1 VEISGTDSTA
11 LSPVCERHPAAP
23 QSASRLDGAD
33 SRGRFARLAEYLTAS
48 THKVISPRKSSQA
61 SSAHRFYRLCGFDEL
76 VELPDMIKEG
86 RNETLLRKVPH

>member
-1 VEISGTDSTA
+1 
-11 LSPVCERHPAAP
+11 
-23 QSASRLDGAD
+23 
-33 SRGRFARLAEYLTAS
+33 
-48 THKVISPRKSSQA
+48 VISPRKSSQA